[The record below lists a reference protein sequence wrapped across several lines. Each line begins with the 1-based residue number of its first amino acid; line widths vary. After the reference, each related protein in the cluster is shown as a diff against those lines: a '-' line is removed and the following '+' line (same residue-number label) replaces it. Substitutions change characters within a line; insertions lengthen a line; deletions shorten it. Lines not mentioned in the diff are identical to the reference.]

1 MNRKFM
7 AGLVMVAFL
16 SIMSGMAWAAD
27 SQPSSKATA
36 AINKLYA
43 IGGTNSSSW
52 VTESGWV
59 TIHSNTIK
67 TANYKDCLL
76 TCLSVRSLHPNKS
89 ELKVGG
95 DTSTAHAQLEV
106 RVLVDNV
113 AAEPGIVIFDK
124 RVQTLNTKLYQSLMT
139 YAGTEI
145 TNIG

>member
-67 TANYKDCLL
+67 TANYKDLFID
-76 TCLSVRSLHPNKS
+76 VSLQSGLYTQNKS

-95 DTSTAHAQLEV
+95 TPPLLMPQLEV

-139 YAGTEI
+139 YAGTELP
-145 TNIG
+145 T